1 MDVSRGSVHIL
12 ITLNYSDS
20 EMLALTDGTQIL
32 KRNTL
37 IFTIRHIT
45 LNVMHAFM
53 AIVQLHGW
61 LLQPWKS
68 NSNIKEFKY
77 ERARMCF

>member
-1 MDVSRGSVHIL
+1 M
-12 ITLNYSDS
+12 
-20 EMLALTDGTQIL
+20 EMVALTDGTQIL

-37 IFTIRHIT
+37 IFIIQYIP

-53 AIVQLHGW
+53 AIVELHGW

-77 ERARMCF
+77 ERACMCF